1 MDDFLDFNKIQNKIL
16 TIQKNNFQID
26 LAVQEV
32 IEVQK
37 IHAEQTE
44 TEITMENQLSC
55 QQIFN
60 DQHRFQQIL
69 MNLISNSVKFTSKGK
84 IQVILEEFDEFTIVV
99 KVLDNGTG
107 VKSEK

>member
-1 MDDFLDFNKIQNKIL
+1 
-16 TIQKNNFQID
+16 
-26 LAVQEV
+26 
-32 IEVQK
+32 
-37 IHAEQTE
+37 
-44 TEITMENQLSC
+44 
-55 QQIFN
+55 
-60 DQHRFQQIL
+60 